1 MQKLTI
7 LPEIQ
12 TISQEPEKIFVKA
25 YDVAS
30 SYDIRVVR
38 KVFEDR
44 TQWKIMETSPLLVQ
58 VEGKKMFAVFDYGS
72 IVFFN
77 IDANA
82 AGQLMTELNICA
94 TRPNTTV
101 SEDDFTL
108 TLTSKAKNPE
118 GTDELFI
125 KEFNRDIALVVGA
138 VLSRTVSIEYYEK
151 VVNNAL
157 AQLEEPIAS
166 LQFTGKIPWKERELT
181 KRVGFALAVEQE
193 LAHTLAVFDDPDI
206 VWDGGK
212 RIEELYVNLKRQF
225 DLDDRIK
232 IIHEKVSIISRSS
245 TFVISRL
252 EAQRSQMLEWIIIL
266 LILFE
271 IVLVIFHKV

>member
-1 MQKLTI
+1 M
-7 LPEIQ
+7 Q

-30 SYDIRVVR
+30 SYDIRAAR
-38 KVFEDR
+38 KIVEDHA
-44 TQWKIMETSPLLVQ
+44 QWKVMETSPLLIQ
-58 VEGKKMFAVFDYGS
+58 SDEKSMFAVFDYGS

-77 IDANA
+77 FDAVA
-82 AGQLMTELNICA
+82 AKQLMAELNACA
-94 TRPNTTV
+94 NRPNTTI

-108 TLTSKAKNPE
+108 TLTSKAKDPE
-118 GTDELFI
+118 GTDELLI
-125 KEFNRDIALVVGA
+125 KEFNRDIALVVGT

-157 AQLEEPIAS
+157 AQLEGPISS
-166 LQFTGKIPWKERELT
+166 LQYTGKIPWRERELT

-212 RIEELYVNLKRQF
+212 RIQDLYVNLKRQF
-225 DLDDRIK
+225 DLDDRIT
-232 IIHEKVSIISRSS
+232 IIQEKVSIISRSS

-252 EAQRSQMLEWIIIL
+252 EAQRSQILEWIIIL
-266 LILFE
+266 LIVFE
-271 IVLVIFHKV
+271 IVLVIFQKL